1 MNNTNTIVVMTPS
14 QISFLRALI
23 ADGIMG
29 CEFSRDDMRPTMIRL
44 GLGWPPAW
52 IVKDMDRRVSR
63 GLYRVDEMDD
73 VRALI
78 AQETA
83 EMVATAVVDAA
94 ERATTDF
101 DRLTDDIHQRDA
113 AERATTDFD
122 RAMQTDDPPEYGY
135 TMMDDEG
142 TEFKCDAQ
150 GNPAPIANTS
160 AGIGI

>member
-1 MNNTNTIVVMTPS
+1 MNNTNTNKIVVLTPS
-14 QISFLRALI
+14 QISFLRELI
-23 ADGIMG
+23 ADGIAG

-78 AQETA
+78 AQE
-83 EMVATAVVDAA
+83 VADSLGTAVVDAA
-94 ERATTDF
+94 ERAASNI
-101 DRLTDDIHQRDA
+101 RPS
-113 AERATTDFD
+113 ERKATTDFD
-122 RAMQTDDPPEYGY
+122 RAMQTEDPPKYGY
-135 TMMDDEG
+135 TMQDADG
-142 TEFKCDAQ
+142 KEFKCDQQ

>member
-78 AQETA
+78 TQETA
-83 EMVATAVVDAA
+83 EMVGTAVLDAA
-94 ERATTDF
+94 TCDY
-101 DRLTDDIHQRDA
+101 RLRPCYA
-113 AERATTDFD
+113 
-122 RAMQTDDPPEYGY
+122 YG
-135 TMMDDEG
+135 
-142 TEFKCDAQ
+142 
-150 GNPAPIANTS
+150 
-160 AGIGI
+160 

>member
-1 MNNTNTIVVMTPS
+1 
-14 QISFLRALI
+14 
-23 ADGIMG
+23 
-29 CEFSRDDMRPTMIRL
+29 
-44 GLGWPPAW
+44 
-52 IVKDMDRRVSR
+52 
-63 GLYRVDEMDD
+63 
-73 VRALI
+73 
-78 AQETA
+78 
-83 EMVATAVVDAA
+83 MVATAVVDAA

-135 TMMDDEG
+135 TMQDADG
-142 TEFKCDAQ
+142 KEFKCDQQ

>member
-1 MNNTNTIVVMTPS
+1 MNNNNNTIVVMTPS

-23 ADGIMG
+23 DDGITG
-29 CEFSRDDMRPTMIRL
+29 TQFSRDDMRPTMIRL

-52 IVKDMDRRVSR
+52 IVKDTDRRVSR

-78 AQETA
+78 VQETA
-83 EMVATAVVDAA
+83 EMVATAV
-94 ERATTDF
+94 
-101 DRLTDDIHQRDA
+101 LDA

-122 RAMQTDDPPEYGY
+122 RAMQTDDPPEFGY

-160 AGIGI
+160 AGVGI

>member
-1 MNNTNTIVVMTPS
+1 MNNTNTNKIVVLTPS
-14 QISFLRALI
+14 QISFLRELI
-23 ADGIMG
+23 ADGIAG

-101 DRLTDDIHQRDA
+101 DR
-113 AERATTDFD
+113 
-122 RAMQTDDPPEYGY
+122 AMQTEDPPKYGY
-135 TMMDDEG
+135 TMQDADG
-142 TEFKCDAQ
+142 KEFKCDQQ
-150 GNPAPIANTS
+150 GNPAPAELV
-160 AGIGI
+160 

>member
-1 MNNTNTIVVMTPS
+1 MNNTNTNKIVVLTPS

-23 ADGIMG
+23 TDGIMG

-101 DRLTDDIHQRDA
+101 DR
-113 AERATTDFD
+113 
-122 RAMQTDDPPEYGY
+122 AMQTDDPPEYGY
-135 TMMDDEG
+135 TMQDADG
-142 TEFKCDAQ
+142 KEFKCDQQ
-150 GNPAPIANTS
+150 GNPAPAELV
-160 AGIGI
+160 

>member
-1 MNNTNTIVVMTPS
+1 MTPS
-14 QISFLRALI
+14 QISYLRELI

-52 IVKDMDRRVSR
+52 IVKDKDRRVSR

-83 EMVATAVVDAA
+83 EMHDDAVR
-94 ERATTDF
+94 EFET
-101 DRLTDDIHQRDA
+101 
-113 AERATTDFD
+113 ERATTDFD
-122 RAMQTDDPPEYGY
+122 RAMQTDDPPEFGY

>member
-1 MNNTNTIVVMTPS
+1 MNTNTNTIVVMTPS
-14 QISFLRALI
+14 QISFLRELI
-23 ADGIMG
+23 ADGIAG

-52 IVKDMDRRVSR
+52 IVKDQDRRVSR

-78 AQETA
+78 AQE
-83 EMVATAVVDAA
+83 VADSLGAAVV
-94 ERATTDF
+94 
-101 DRLTDDIHQRDA
+101 DA

-122 RAMQTDDPPEYGY
+122 RAMQTEDPPKYGY

-142 TEFKCDAQ
+142 TEYKCDQQ
-150 GNPAPIANTS
+150 GNRAPDDEEFAEDCDRLFQQTQDFGD
-160 AGIGI
+160 AELV

>member
-1 MNNTNTIVVMTPS
+1 MNNTNTNKIVVMTPS
-14 QISFLRALI
+14 QISFLRELI

-29 CEFSRDDMRPTMIRL
+29 CEFSRDNMRPTMIRL

-78 AQETA
+78 AQE
-83 EMVATAVVDAA
+83 VADSLGTAVV
-94 ERATTDF
+94 
-101 DRLTDDIHQRDA
+101 DA

-135 TMMDDEG
+135 TMQDADG
-142 TEFKCDAQ
+142 KEFKCDQQ

-160 AGIGI
+160 AGVGI

>member
-1 MNNTNTIVVMTPS
+1 MNNNNNNNTIVVMTPS

-23 ADGIMG
+23 DDGITG
-29 CEFSRDDMRPTMIRL
+29 TQFSRDDMRPTMIRL

-52 IVKDMDRRVSR
+52 IVKDTDRRVSR

-78 AQETA
+78 VQETA
-83 EMVATAVVDAA
+83 EMVATAV
-94 ERATTDF
+94 
-101 DRLTDDIHQRDA
+101 LDA

-122 RAMQTDDPPEYGY
+122 RAMQTDDPPEFGY

-142 TEFKCDAQ
+142 TEFKCDQQ

>member
-1 MNNTNTIVVMTPS
+1 MNNNNNTIVVMTPS

-23 ADGIMG
+23 DDGITG
-29 CEFSRDDMRPTMIRL
+29 TQFSRDDMRPTMIRL

-52 IVKDMDRRVSR
+52 IVKDKDRRVSR

-83 EMVATAVVDAA
+83 EMHDDAVR
-94 ERATTDF
+94 EFET
-101 DRLTDDIHQRDA
+101 
-113 AERATTDFD
+113 ERATTDFD
-122 RAMQTDDPPEYGY
+122 RAMQTDDPPEFGY

-142 TEFKCDAQ
+142 TEFKCDQQ

-160 AGIGI
+160 AAIGI

>member
-1 MNNTNTIVVMTPS
+1 MNNTNTNKIVVLTPS

-23 ADGIMG
+23 TDGIMG

-101 DRLTDDIHQRDA
+101 DR
-113 AERATTDFD
+113 
-122 RAMQTDDPPEYGY
+122 AMQTDDPPEYGY
-135 TMMDDEG
+135 TMQDADG
-142 TEFKCDAQ
+142 KEFKCDQQ

>member
-1 MNNTNTIVVMTPS
+1 MNNNNNTIVVMTPS

-23 ADGIMG
+23 DDGITG
-29 CEFSRDDMRPTMIRL
+29 TQFSRDDMRPTMIRL

-52 IVKDMDRRVSR
+52 IVKDTDRRVSR

-78 AQETA
+78 VQETA
-83 EMVATAVVDAA
+83 EMVATAV
-94 ERATTDF
+94 
-101 DRLTDDIHQRDA
+101 LDA

-122 RAMQTDDPPEYGY
+122 RAMQTEDPPKYGY

-142 TEFKCDAQ
+142 TEFKCDQQ

-160 AGIGI
+160 AGVGI

>member
-1 MNNTNTIVVMTPS
+1 MNTNTNTIVVMTPS
-14 QISFLRALI
+14 QISYLRELI

-52 IVKDMDRRVSR
+52 IVKDKDRRVSR

-83 EMVATAVVDAA
+83 EMHDDAVR
-94 ERATTDF
+94 EFET
-101 DRLTDDIHQRDA
+101 
-113 AERATTDFD
+113 ERATTDFD
-122 RAMQTDDPPEYGY
+122 RAMQTDDPPEFGY

>member
-1 MNNTNTIVVMTPS
+1 MNNNNNTIVVMTPS

-23 ADGIMG
+23 DDGITG
-29 CEFSRDDMRPTMIRL
+29 TQFSRDDMRPTMIRL

-52 IVKDMDRRVSR
+52 IVKDTDRRVSR

-78 AQETA
+78 VQETA
-83 EMVATAVVDAA
+83 EMVATAV
-94 ERATTDF
+94 
-101 DRLTDDIHQRDA
+101 LDA

-122 RAMQTDDPPEYGY
+122 RAMQTDDPPEFGY

>member
-1 MNNTNTIVVMTPS
+1 MNNNTNKIVVLTPS
-14 QISFLRALI
+14 QISFLRELI

-29 CEFSRDDMRPTMIRL
+29 CEFSRDNMRPTMIRL

-78 AQETA
+78 AQEVA
-83 EMVATAVVDAA
+83 ENTVP
-94 ERATTDF
+94 
-101 DRLTDDIHQRDA
+101 
-113 AERATTDFD
+113 TTDFD

-142 TEFKCDAQ
+142 TEFKCDQQ

-160 AGIGI
+160 AGVGI

>member
-1 MNNTNTIVVMTPS
+1 MNTNTNTIVVMTPS
-14 QISFLRALI
+14 QISYLRELI

-52 IVKDMDRRVSR
+52 IVKDKDRRVSR

-73 VRALI
+73 VRTLI

-83 EMVATAVVDAA
+83 EMHDDAVR
-94 ERATTDF
+94 EFET
-101 DRLTDDIHQRDA
+101 
-113 AERATTDFD
+113 ERATTDFD
-122 RAMQTDDPPEYGY
+122 RAMQTDDPPEFGY